1 MPTKHVLTK
10 KVEIVNKRGLHAR
23 ASAKF
28 VSCARTFDCD
38 IQVTHK
44 GMTVPAVSVMGLMM
58 LVASKGSI
66 VELSAQGPQAD
77 KALDTLAALVAT
89 KFGED

>member
-1 MPTKHVLTK
+1 MPTK
-10 KVEIVNKRGLHAR
+10 KVEIINQRGLHAR

-28 VSCARTFDCD
+28 VSCARAFDCD
-38 IQVTHK
+38 IRVMHN

-58 LVASKGSI
+58 LVAGKGSTI
-66 VELSAQGPQAD
+66 ELSADGPQAD
-77 KALDTLAALVAT
+77 TALDALSELVAG